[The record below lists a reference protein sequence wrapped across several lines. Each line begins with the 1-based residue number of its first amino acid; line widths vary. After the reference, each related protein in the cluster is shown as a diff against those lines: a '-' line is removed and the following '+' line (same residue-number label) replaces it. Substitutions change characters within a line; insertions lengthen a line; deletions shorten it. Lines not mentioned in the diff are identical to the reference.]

1 MSLDKREFEIIIWG
15 ASGFTGRLVAEY
27 LFQKYNSKDL
37 KWAIAGRD
45 KDKLTSVRDI
55 YLDKSISILIA
66 DSFDEL
72 SLNKITTRT
81 KVICSTVGP
90 YSKYGS
96 LIILLV
102 ISSFLLFAL
111 VLWIVLRLFG
121 L

>member
-55 YLDKSISILIA
+55 YLDKSISIHIA
-66 DSFDEL
+66 ASFDEL
-72 SLNKITTRT
+72 SLNKLQQEQ
-81 KVICSTVGP
+81 KLFVQ
-90 YSKYGS
+90 
-96 LIILLV
+96 LLGH
-102 ISSFLLFAL
+102 IQNMDL
-111 VLWIVLRLFG
+111 
-121 L
+121 